1 MVVCWVARNQRWKVV
16 CTICKQLYQNRFR
29 TPEYFWFDPESLE
42 FVGLRLVSGQYQDI
56 PAQPLGLWSSVLEL
70 YLSVLDGQL
79 RFFTVQGD
87 LVPTPQE
94 AALQAEELVAITQRQ
109 LEATQAQLQ
118 QLQSLL
124 DDSAS

>member
-1 MVVCWVARNQRWKVV
+1 
-16 CTICKQLYQNRFR
+16 
-29 TPEYFWFDPESLE
+29 
-42 FVGLRLVSGQYQDI
+42 
-56 PAQPLGLWSSVLEL
+56 
-70 YLSVLDGQL
+70 
-79 RFFTVQGD
+79 
-87 LVPTPQE
+87 VPTPQE